1 MPAIV
6 VPDSLLATVRGS
18 YQGEEWNNVIGITS
32 ATPFLLDQ
40 TVVNEI
46 ADVIRTAYA
55 SAAAA
60 FHTAWTLT
68 DISIADLRTATSPA
82 WDSDVVDLAG
92 SATGDAMS
100 PNIAVCVSHQTGF
113 RGRSYR
119 GRTYLTGIPVST
131 MGPDGTIASSRAAL
145 FVGIFANMRLNLP
158 DITAGEFTQAVVS
171 RKLLEATPVVSST
184 VDTELDHQDRR
195 KRS

>member
-6 VPDSLLATVRGS
+6 IPNTLLATVRGA
-18 YQGEEWNNVIGITS
+18 YQGEEWNNVIGLTS
-32 ATPFLLDQ
+32 STTFLLDQ

-60 FHTAWTLT
+60 FSTAWTLT

-92 SATGDAMS
+92 SAAGAGMS

-119 GRTYLTGIPVST
+119 GRTYLTGIPTST
-131 MGPDGTIASSRAAL
+131 MENDGTIASSRRAL
-145 FVGIFANMRLNLP
+145 FIGIFANMRLNLP
-158 DITAGEFTQAVVS
+158 SVSVGDFTQAVVS
-171 RKLLEATPVVSST
+171 RKLLEATPVTSST
-184 VDTELDHQDRR
+184 VDLELDHQDRR